1 AIVRKMR
8 LTIRHVLVIANTEKP
23 HADALAEEVR
33 IYLEEQ
39 GIDVV
44 VFRYSGNA
52 AQPTLKDYDLAI
64 SLGGDGTV
72 LFSSRIL
79 SSRSIPILP
88 VNLGDFGFI
97 TEVTQDEWKDAFEQY
112 RSGVIEA
119 ERRLLVSVTH
129 IRRGREIGKYIGLN
143 DAVISSGGIAKI
155 VRLSVRLSETFVA
168 RYRADGIIVATPT
181 GSTAYSAAA
190 GGPILHPGMEAM
202 IINPIC
208 PFTLSHRP
216 LVVPAEERID
226 IEIEEYQRTSL
237 VLTVDGQAQIP
248 VRPLDRIAVRASV
261 ERAQILRSEKRTFYD
276 VLRSKLNWS
285 GGPDA

>member
-1 AIVRKMR
+1 MR

>member
-1 AIVRKMR
+1 MP
-8 LTIRHVLVIANTEKP
+8 IRRVLVIANAEKE
-23 HADALAEEVR
+23 HAESLAEEVR
-33 IYLEEQ
+33 GYLESQ

-44 VFRYSGNA
+44 LFRYSGTA
-52 AQPTLKDYDLAI
+52 SQPILEDYDLAI

-97 TEVTQDEWKDAFEQY
+97 TEVTQDEWKDAFERY
-112 RSGVIEA
+112 RSGGIEA
-119 ERRLLVSVTH
+119 EKRLLITVIHS
-129 IRRGREIGKYIGLN
+129 RGGRDIGEYIGLN
-143 DAVISSGGIAKI
+143 DAVISSGGISKI
-155 VRLSVRLSETFVA
+155 VRLAVRLSETFVA

-202 IINPIC
+202 ILNPIS

-216 LVVPAEERID
+216 LVVPANERIE
-226 IEIEEYQRTSL
+226 IEVEEYQRTT
-237 VLTVDGQAQIP
+237 VIMTVDGQAEIP
-248 VRPLDRIAVRASV
+248 VRPLDRITVRASS
-261 ERAQILRSEKRTFYD
+261 ERAQILRSDKRTFYD

>member
-1 AIVRKMR
+1 MR

-23 HADALAEEVR
+23 RAATLAEEVR
-33 IYLEEQ
+33 IYLEKQ

-52 AQPTLKDYDLAI
+52 SQPILKDYDLAI

-112 RSGVIEA
+112 RSGFIEA

-129 IRRGREIGKYIGLN
+129 IREGREIGKYIGLN
-143 DAVISSGGIAKI
+143 DAVISSAGIAKI

-190 GGPILHPGMEAM
+190 GGPILHPAMDAM
-202 IINPIC
+202 IINPIS

-216 LVVPAEERID
+216 LVVSAEERID
-226 IEIEEYQRTSL
+226 IEIDEYQRTSL
-237 VLTVDGQAQIP
+237 VLTVDGQAEIP
-248 VRPLDRIAVRASV
+248 VRPLDRIAVRASA
-261 ERAQILRSEKRTFYD
+261 ERAQILRSQKRTFYD